1 MSEPIDIGTLFA
13 DMLPDPMKAQR
24 DEGVRLSNL
33 VSGGGS
39 VAAYYAPQREATL
52 RNALGGMFGV
62 DTSTPAEKLREAMQG
77 VDPNNPQDLIRLAA
91 MTDSIDPAK
100 AMQIRQAA
108 AQITAQ
114 KNAQEAKRIVDS
126 QTNAA
131 ILASSQDVLRASGKN
146 ELADRLPSLFAD
158 SPLKAREFVIEQTKQ
173 PTLSTDQRARKIAD
187 LTEQLI
193 RTQGLSQLDAAT
205 KATNITDG
213 IIEIQYLEDSSVV
226 EVNKA
231 TGTATRVPFN
241 PTTPSAQTPPQQ
253 EDVDNP
259 YEIPE
264 GMSLLEAVENG
275 TGFVNIIPETI
286 GRIISNVV
294 PSAISEEKTK
304 AINVLRAADNGL
316 IQAFSLNDK
325 YPMAEQKK
333 IRENYG
339 IEPAMTDSPV
349 AAKLRVFQLDEFIE
363 RELSTIQTRIDDP
376 ASPPK
381 QINDDK
387 RVLSNLRAFRST
399 LFPKEIKAI
408 DLKSPEEVKALSSSR
423 LNNLIKT
430 TTEEELNLLP
440 DDVVN
445 ALLEAM

>member
-1 MSEPIDIGTLFA
+1 MSDPIDIGTLFA

-24 DEGVRLSNL
+24 NEGVRLSNL

-39 VAAYYAPQREATL
+39 AAAYYAPQREATL

-62 DTSTPAEKLREAMQG
+62 DTSTPAEKLRGAMQG

-100 AMQIRQAA
+100 AMQLRQAA
-108 AQITAQ
+108 AQITAD
-114 KNAQEAKRIVDS
+114 KESQEAQRIVNA

-131 ILASSQDVLRASGKN
+131 ILASSQDLLKANNKK
-146 ELADRLPSLFAD
+146 ELADRLPDLFAD
-158 SPLKAREFVIEQTKQ
+158 NPKKAREFAIEQIKQ
-173 PTLSTDQRARKIAD
+173 PALSKDQRDRKIKD
-187 LTEQLI
+187 LTAQLI
-193 RTQGLSQLDAAT
+193 RTQSLSEIEAVT

-241 PTTPSAQTPPQQ
+241 PTVPSAQTPTQQ
-253 EDVDNP
+253 EDAANP

-286 GRIISNVV
+286 GRIISNVA
-294 PSAISEEKTK
+294 PSALSVEKTK
-304 AINVLRAADNGL
+304 AMNVLRAADNGL

-325 YPMAEQKK
+325 YPIAEQKK

-339 IEPAMTDSPV
+339 IEPAMTDSPS

-399 LFPKEIKAI
+399 LFPTEIKAI
-408 DLKSPEEVKALSSSR
+408 DLKSPKEVKALSSSR

-430 TTEEELNLLP
+430 TTEDELNLLP
-440 DDVVN
+440 EDVLN